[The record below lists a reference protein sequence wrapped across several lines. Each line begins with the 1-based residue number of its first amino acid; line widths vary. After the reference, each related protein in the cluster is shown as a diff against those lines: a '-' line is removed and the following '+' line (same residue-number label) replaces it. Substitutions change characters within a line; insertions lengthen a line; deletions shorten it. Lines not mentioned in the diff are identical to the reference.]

1 MAITPQHGLLTVDE
15 YHALVEQGVL
25 DEDSRVEL
33 VNGKIVEMPPIGP
46 RHLYNVNRLNQL
58 FVFSL
63 VGRMIVSI
71 QSSVRFGRRLERN
84 PDVVLLNL
92 HAEGPRYYETNL
104 PTPADVLLLVEV
116 SDSTL
121 RTDLVEKAQQYGAHG
136 VAEYWVLNLQGDRVV
151 VHREP
156 TPDGYASVQSLARGE
171 SISPLSFP
179 DVTFTA
185 DEILG

>member
-46 RHLYNVNRLNQL
+46 RHQYNVNRLNRL
-58 FVFSL
+58 FMVVL
-63 VGRMIVSI
+63 EERITVSI
-71 QSSVRFGRRLERN
+71 QNSVRFGRRLERN
-84 PDVVLLNL
+84 PDVVLLAN

-121 RTDLVEKAQQYGAHG
+121 ATDLGEKAQQNGANG
-136 VAEYWVLNLQGDRVV
+136 IVDYWVLDLQGDRVV

-156 TPDGYASVQSLARGE
+156 TADGYASVQSVTRGE
-171 SISPLSFP
+171 TINPLAFP

-185 DEILG
+185 DEVVG